1 MTKAQMIAELTDVG
15 LLLNNVNVENEKNL
29 NNLLCAIQKVRRIK
43 CSIEEEA
50 DENCN
55 QQGNGV

>member
-15 LLLNNVNVENEKNL
+15 FLLNNVTVENEKNL
-29 NNLLCAIQKVRRIK
+29 NNLLCAIQKVRRTK
-43 CSIEEEA
+43 CGLEEET

-55 QQGNGV
+55 QQGDGV